1 MHIQRVKIENFRCIE
16 RFEEEFSRYSN
27 IFCGVNGSGKTTILQ
42 ALEILF
48 SWFIARFNNIKGN
61 GTALKDDD
69 IKYGADYCLLEVT
82 LDDNTTWSL
91 YRQHSRVRKPNPQKS
106 NLKGL
111 TERVNYIV
119 EKANKEEHYPTPVFT
134 SFPVYRRAVA
144 TLPKRI
150 HKKHALGKFDVYNS
164 NADSKVNPHAFF
176 VWFREREDIEN
187 ELYRYGKEGYKDSQ
201 LEAVRQATS
210 QMISGYKNLRIER
223 PRGFVI
229 EKNEE
234 KFAFDQLSDG
244 EKSYIILTADI
255 ARLLAMANPSPDE
268 NPLLASGIILI
279 DEIDLHL
286 HPKWQR
292 EVLPQL
298 RKVFPNC
305 QFFITTHS
313 PFVLS
318 SADASNTIFVTEQPY
333 IRLVEDRIYG
343 AEVSHILLDTLGLSS
358 LRDRYVEQDIQEIW
372 KLLNSGISKGEE
384 LKMLI
389 GRLKEKL
396 NPNDPEFVKIS
407 LQKRWLE
414 SNKEG

>member
-1 MHIQRVKIENFRCIE
+1 
-16 RFEEEFSRYSN
+16 
-27 IFCGVNGSGKTTILQ
+27 
-42 ALEILF
+42 
-48 SWFIARFNNIKGN
+48 
-61 GTALKDDD
+61 
-69 IKYGADYCLLEVT
+69 
-82 LDDNTTWSL
+82 
-91 YRQHSRVRKPNPQKS
+91 
-106 NLKGL
+106 
-111 TERVNYIV
+111 
-119 EKANKEEHYPTPVFT
+119 
-134 SFPVYRRAVA
+134 
-144 TLPKRI
+144 
-150 HKKHALGKFDVYNS
+150 
-164 NADSKVNPHAFF
+164 
-176 VWFREREDIEN
+176 
-187 ELYRYGKEGYKDSQ
+187 
-201 LEAVRQATS
+201 
-210 QMISGYKNLRIER
+210 
-223 PRGFVI
+223 
-229 EKNEE
+229 
-234 KFAFDQLSDG
+234 
-244 EKSYIILTADI
+244 
-255 ARLLAMANPSPDE
+255 MANPSPDE

>member
-1 MHIQRVKIENFRCIE
+1 M
-16 RFEEEFSRYSN
+16 
-27 IFCGVNGSGKTTILQ
+27 
-42 ALEILF
+42 
-48 SWFIARFNNIKGN
+48 
-61 GTALKDDD
+61 
-69 IKYGADYCLLEVT
+69 
-82 LDDNTTWSL
+82 
-91 YRQHSRVRKPNPQKS
+91 
-106 NLKGL
+106 
-111 TERVNYIV
+111 
-119 EKANKEEHYPTPVFT
+119 
-134 SFPVYRRAVA
+134 
-144 TLPKRI
+144 
-150 HKKHALGKFDVYNS
+150 
-164 NADSKVNPHAFF
+164 NPHAFF

-298 RKVFPNC
+298 RMVFPNC